1 MFLRYLHSS
10 NIYNACAKAVDKLVF
25 HVEKLLI
32 IMQKLF
38 FWRNW
43 PKNEQS
49 SFVFILTILFTS
61 ILFLS
66 FYWFKGLENVIHW
79 DTLSELDEISV
90 AFDTLSDGTLKF
102 TINGNAY
109 IVKERYL
116 ASMMEINFWANNV
129 FAVFFILGLNLLL
142 SAFSGMSR
150 YWFLGGMVLFAGILI
165 TFHLEIVYNS
175 INQLPF
181 LVAFG
186 AFAGLAFYFNTFATK
201 INTLKKFL
209 SFLVLSI
216 AATALIGFT
225 ANATSPSLAVFSYG
239 LLSAI
244 ILSAI
249 FILLVSHEISAGLV
263 WVVSNSGVKNRN
275 HIPSFMAISSIYLL
289 NVLLIY
295 LEKSQ
300 YIDWNIISINPV
312 VLLGISLFLG
322 IWGFRDYSEQSSFFD
337 FRAIGSWF
345 YLGLAI
351 ITTATIGY
359 TYATANDPL
368 IEAFEDFISY
378 AHVAM
383 GLCFFFYML
392 INFMQPLQ
400 KGLEVHK
407 VIYKPKFYELLLFR
421 MAAAILVF
429 MLISFKNYNNYFQA
443 KAGYYNAIADYYT
456 ATADFQVAEAFY
468 KEALHFD
475 IRNHKS
481 NYALAS
487 LALKNGDKDN
497 TGLFLKNALE
507 KNASPFAFV
516 GLSKVFEEKDMFFDA
531 LFTLRKGVSKFP
543 KNQHLL
549 TNIAYLYEKTKVL
562 DSTFFYL
569 NLAKTNCT
577 DCDLAESNILAYQL
591 KYGEKDSLF
600 SVMRSSNP
608 KSSLYFTLGDN
619 QVSKYMSLRANRA
632 AATKL
637 LQKQAITNI
646 EFTKDSA
653 INVSQFA
660 LLYNLS
666 SFNNAMFP
674 YSSKDLQNI
683 QRKELNNDFFEDLEF
698 AIASRN
704 YFSENKLEGLKQLA
718 ILANDS
724 TKHKRLYNQV
734 AGMWFLQQGVYDK
747 AVELLSKAGDV
758 SSVDVLQKQNYQK
771 TITEFQKAK
780 AEEIFKMALVKNQTS
795 KADFDKILHE
805 NPLNPYV
812 LSEVVDFYN
821 DTLRKP
827 NDAYNFLF
835 RAAELNNTS
844 TEIWKL
850 YTLQSLKIGLL
861 DYVADGL
868 IKLHQLSSPA
878 DYQAFL
884 STYQAQKALMEKTK
898 DGFK

>member
-1 MFLRYLHSS
+1 
-10 NIYNACAKAVDKLVF
+10 
-25 HVEKLLI
+25 
-32 IMQKLF
+32 MQKLF
-38 FWRNW
+38 FWQNW
-43 PKNEQS
+43 PKNERF

-61 ILFLS
+61 ILLLS

-79 DTLSELDEISV
+79 DILSELDEIPAV
-90 AFDTLSDGTLKF
+90 LDTFSDGQLKF

-116 ASMMEINFWANNV
+116 ASMMDINLWANHA
-129 FAVFFILGLNLLL
+129 FAIFFILGLNLLL

-150 YWFLGGMVLFAGILI
+150 YWFLGGMVLLAGILI
-165 TFHLEIVYNS
+165 TFHLEIVFNS
-175 INQLPF
+175 VNQLPF

-186 AFAGLAFYFNTFATK
+186 AFAGLAFYFNTFATQ
-201 INTLKKFL
+201 ITSLKRFL
-209 SFLVLSI
+209 AFLVLSV
-216 AATALIGFT
+216 AAAALIGFT
-225 ANATSPSLAVFSYG
+225 AKAANPSLAVFSYG

-249 FILLVSHEISAGLV
+249 FILLVAHEISASLV

-275 HIPSFMAISSIYLL
+275 HIPSFLVISSIYLL

-312 VLLGISLFLG
+312 ALFGISMILG
-322 IWGFRDYSEQSSFFD
+322 IWGFRDYSEQSNFFD
-337 FRAIGSWF
+337 FRSIGSWF

-359 TYATANDPL
+359 AYATANDPL

-383 GLCFFFYML
+383 GLCFFFYVL
-392 INFMQPLQ
+392 INFTQPLQ

-407 VIYKPKFYELLLFR
+407 VIYIPKFYELLLFR

-429 MLISFKNYNNYFQA
+429 MLISFKNYNNYFQT

-456 ATADFQVAEAFY
+456 ATEDFQAAETFY

-487 LALKNGDKDN
+487 LALKNGDKEN

-507 KNASPFAFV
+507 KNASPFAYA
-516 GLSKVFEEKDMFFDA
+516 GLSKVLQEKDMFFDA
-531 LFTLRKGVSKFP
+531 LFTLREGVSKFP
-543 KNQHLL
+543 QNQQLL

-562 DSTFFYL
+562 DSTFHYL
-569 NLAKTNCT
+569 NLAKTNCS
-577 DCDLAESNILAYQL
+577 DCDLAESNLLAYQL
-591 KYGEKDSLF
+591 KYN
-600 SVMRSSNP
+600 SSSP
-608 KSSLYFTLGDN
+608 EELQKLAFGKETATYA
-619 QVSKYMSLRANRA
+619 SLRANRA
-632 AATKL
+632 VFDKL
-637 LQKQAITNI
+637 AKKQASTNI

-666 SFNNAMFP
+666 SFNNTMFP

-683 QRKELNNDFFEDLEF
+683 QRKEVNNDFYEDLEF
-698 AIASRN
+698 AISCRN
-704 YFSENKLEGLKQLA
+704 YFSESKLEGLKQLA

-724 TKHKRLYNQV
+724 TKHKPLYNQV

-758 SSVDVLQKQNYQK
+758 SSVEVLQKQNYQQ
-771 TITEFQKAK
+771 TIADFQKAK
-780 AEEIFKMALVKNQTS
+780 AEELFKTALTK
-795 KADFDKILHE
+795 KADFDKVLQE

-812 LSEVVDFYN
+812 LNKVADFYN
-821 DTLRKP
+821 NTLKKP
-827 NDAYNFLF
+827 NDAYNYVF
-835 RAAELNNTS
+835 RAAELNDTS
-844 TEIWKL
+844 AEIWKL
-850 YTLQSLKIGLL
+850 YTLQSLKIGLT

-868 IKLHQLSSPA
+868 AKVQQLSSPA

-884 STYQAQKALMEKTK
+884 SIYQAQKALMEKTK
-898 DGFK
+898 DGFE

>member
-1 MFLRYLHSS
+1 
-10 NIYNACAKAVDKLVF
+10 
-25 HVEKLLI
+25 
-32 IMQKLF
+32 MQKLF

-43 PKNEQS
+43 PKNEQF
-49 SFVFILTILFTS
+49 SFVFILTILLSS
-61 ILFLS
+61 ILLLG

-79 DTLSELDEISV
+79 DILSELDEIP
-90 AFDTLSDGTLKF
+90 AALDTFSDGTLKF

-116 ASMMEINFWANNV
+116 ASMMDINFWANHV
-129 FAVFFILGLNLLL
+129 FAVLFILGLNLLL
-142 SAFSGMSR
+142 SVFSGMSR
-150 YWFLGGMVLFAGILI
+150 YWFLGGMVLLAGILI
-165 TFHLEIVYNS
+165 TFHLEIVFNS
-175 INQLPF
+175 VNQLPF

-186 AFAGLAFYFNTFATK
+186 AFAGLAFYFNTFAPQ
-201 INTLKKFL
+201 INALKRFL
-209 SFLVLSI
+209 AFLVLSI
-216 AATALIGFT
+216 AAAALIGFT
-225 ANATSPSLAVFSYG
+225 AKVANPSLAVFSYG

-249 FILLVSHEISAGLV
+249 FILFVSHEISAGLV

-275 HIPSFMAISSIYLL
+275 HTPSFLVISSIYLL

-312 VLLGISLFLG
+312 ALFGISMLLG
-322 IWGFRDYSEQSSFFD
+322 IWGFRDYSEQSNFFD
-337 FRAIGSWF
+337 FRGIGSWL

-359 TYATANDPL
+359 AYATANDPL

-378 AHVAM
+378 THVAM
-383 GLCFFFYML
+383 GLCFFFYVL
-392 INFMQPLQ
+392 INFTQPLQ

-429 MLISFKNYNNYFQA
+429 MLISFKNYNNYFQT

-456 ATADFQVAEAFY
+456 ATEDFQAAETFY

-487 LALKNGDKDN
+487 LALKNGDKEN
-497 TGLFLKNALE
+497 TGIFLKNALE
-507 KNASPFAFV
+507 KNASPFAYA
-516 GLSKVFEEKDMFFDA
+516 GLSKVLQEKAMFFDA
-531 LFTLRKGVSKFP
+531 LFTLREGVSKFP
-543 KNQHLL
+543 QNQQLL
-549 TNIAYLYEKTKVL
+549 TNVAYLYEKTKVL
-562 DSTFFYL
+562 DSTFYYL

-577 DCDLAESNILAYQL
+577 DCDLAESNLLAYKL
-591 KYGEKDSLF
+591 KYGN
-600 SVMRSSNP
+600 SSP
-608 KSSLYFTLGDN
+608 EELQKLAFGKETTTY
-619 QVSKYMSLRANRA
+619 VSLRANRA
-632 AATKL
+632 AFDKL
-637 LQKQAITNI
+637 AKRQASTNI

-683 QRKELNNDFFEDLEF
+683 QRKEVNNDFFEDLEF
-698 AIASRN
+698 AISCRS

-724 TKHKRLYNQV
+724 TKHKPLYNQV
-734 AGMWFLQQGVYDK
+734 AGMWFLQQGVYNK
-747 AVELLSKAGDV
+747 AVEFLGKAGDV
-758 SSVDVLQKQNYQK
+758 SSIEVLQKQNYQQ
-771 TITEFQKAK
+771 TIAEFQKVK
-780 AEEIFKMALVKNQTS
+780 AEEIFKTALTKKT
-795 KADFDKILHE
+795 DFDKILQE

-812 LSEVVDFYN
+812 LSKVADFYN
-821 DTLRKP
+821 NTLKKP
-827 NDAYNFLF
+827 NDAYNFVF
-835 RAAELNNTS
+835 RAAELNDTS
-844 TEIWKL
+844 AEIWKL

-868 IKLHQLSSPA
+868 AKVQQLSSPA

-884 STYQAQKALMEKTK
+884 SIYQAQKALMEKTK
-898 DGFK
+898 DGFQ